1 VRFVGGCAVLM
12 MRDGFVF
19 AQFVFLIQSFGRSPA
34 TTQAEAAVELL
45 PAAVTKQHQAHAMY
59 THLSMVWCH
68 PQRTITE
75 SIFITCMEV
84 FEIHVRAIIVSILH
98 QSCRIPMRRTL
109 LFQNNQFMSR
119 ITIPTVGIIN
129 LRVKIFPRVD
139 AALTS
144 MEVVQPSMIRHS
156 SHAFSSKH

>member
-1 VRFVGGCAVLM
+1 MRFVGGCAVLM

-59 THLSMVWCH
+59 THFSMVWCR

-84 FEIHVRAIIVSILH
+84 FEIHV
-98 QSCRIPMRRTL
+98 CRSNHSVYLASVLSDPHASYASLPEQPIYVMY
-109 LFQNNQFMSR
+109 NNSDSR
-119 ITIPTVGIIN
+119 N
-129 LRVKIFPRVD
+129 D
-139 AALTS
+139 
-144 MEVVQPSMIRHS
+144 
-156 SHAFSSKH
+156 